1 MYQLKMRTYFFL
13 PFLIDVDFSANDSDV
28 SFVDG
33 SGIKV
38 TKERRENMLD

>member
-1 MYQLKMRTYFFL
+1 MYQLKIRVYFFL
-13 PFLIDVDFSANDSDV
+13 PFLIDVDFSAKVSDV